1 MQARNPC
8 STRSQNRQVT
18 RLRDCCFRSRSVCE
32 SQRSEFANFTAECGF
47 DPSKFAAYL
56 IGFGA
61 ALMRPAS
68 RQIAQKLAFLHAY
81 MTKCMTHANAILL
94 TRLRVVYFVCM
105 NSLN

>member
-1 MQARNPC
+1 MTVA
-8 STRSQNRQVT
+8 
-18 RLRDCCFRSRSVCE
+18 SVLEACVNHNV
-32 SQRSEFANFTAECGF
+32 QEFANFTAECGF

-56 IGFGA
+56 TGFGA

-94 TRLRVVYFVCM
+94 T
-105 NSLN
+105 